1 MQFSPRHASLVLL
14 ALVLAGRIGLAAGV
28 SPERAV
34 VASAHPLASQAGVEI
49 LASGGNAF
57 DAAVAISAALGV
69 VEPSGS
75 GLGGGGLFLLHREAD
90 GLSVMIDGR
99 EVAPAAAV
107 ADMYLDANGE
117 PMPRASRDGPQA
129 AGIPGLP
136 AALVHLAERYGRLPL
151 EESLQPAIRYARD
164 GYRLHASLANGLA
177 RRGRSMNP
185 AAQAVFLPG
194 GEPPAAGTTL
204 RQEDLAATLTALA
217 EEGFDG
223 FYRGDVATKLVNGAR
238 AGGGIWTLEDL
249 ANYRVVERE
258 PLVGTYNGATVI
270 SAPPPSSGGVALIN
284 MLNILS
290 GYDLEQAGTVTRTH
304 LLTEA
309 MRRAYRDRA
318 EYLGDTDFVDVPL
331 ERLLHPFYAAGQR
344 MSMRVDQATP
354 SDSLPS
360 IRVTEQAGGDQT
372 SHFSVLDSEGNA
384 VAATQSINF
393 PYGSGFM
400 PPGTGV
406 LLNNE
411 MDDFSMKPGVANGY
425 QLIGGEA
432 NAIAPGKRMLSSM
445 TPTILLDDHGLSIL
459 GTPGGSRIITMVLLA
474 SLAWIDGAD
483 AKTMVSLPRIHHQ
496 YAPDQ
501 IGYERDALTAEQVA
515 QLEALGHSLAM
526 ARGEFGNMQVVT
538 WDFDTG
544 RVDAASDPRGIGEP
558 RFYSPY

>member
-1 MQFSPRHASLVLL
+1 MRFHPRHASLVLL
-14 ALVLAGRIGLAAGV
+14 ALVLAGRVVVAAGV
-28 SPERAV
+28 SPKRAA

-57 DAAVAISAALGV
+57 DAAVAVSAALGV
-69 VEPSGS
+69 VQPVGS
-75 GLGGGGLFLLHREAD
+75 GLGGGGFFLLHREAD
-90 GLSVMIDGR
+90 GLKVMIDGR

-107 ADMYLDANGE
+107 ADMYLDADGD
-117 PMPRASRDGPQA
+117 PLPRASRDGPLA

-136 AALVHLAERYGRLPL
+136 AALVHLAEHYGRLPL
-151 EESLQPAIRYARD
+151 AESLRPAIRYAQE
-164 GYRLHASLANGLA
+164 GYRAPASFANGLA

-185 AAQAVFLPG
+185 AARAVFFPG
-194 GEPPAAGTTL
+194 GEPPAAGSTFRQVDLATTL
-204 RQEDLAATLTALA
+204 IALA

-223 FYRGDVATKLVNGAR
+223 FYRGDVAAKLVEGAR

-249 ANYRVVERE
+249 ASYRVVERE

-270 SAPPPSSGGVALIN
+270 SAPPPSSGGVVLIN

-290 GYDLEQAGTVTRTH
+290 GYDLDQLDTVARTH
-304 LLTEA
+304 LLVEA

-331 ERLLHPFYAAGQR
+331 QRLLHPFYAAGQR
-344 MSMRVDQATP
+344 MSVRIDRATP
-354 SDSLPS
+354 SDALPGIYS
-360 IRVTEQAGGDQT
+360 GDESGGEQT
-372 SHFSVLDSEGNA
+372 SHFSVLDSEGNV

-393 PYGSGFM
+393 GYGSGFM

-425 QLIGGEA
+425 QLLGGDA

-445 TPTILLDDHGLSIL
+445 TPTILMNEDGLGIL

-474 SLAWIDGAD
+474 SLAWMEGAD
-483 AKTMVSLPRIHHQ
+483 AATMVALPRIHHQ
-496 YAPDQ
+496 YSPDR
-501 IGYERDALTAEQVA
+501 IGYEGDALSAEQVA
-515 QLEALGHSLAM
+515 QLEALGHSLAR
-526 ARGEFGNMQVVT
+526 ARGDFGDMHVVT
-538 WDFDTG
+538 WDYDTG
-544 RVDAASDPRGIGEP
+544 RVDAAADPRGIGEP
-558 RFYSPY
+558 RFYPP